1 MLHNNNNHK
10 KALRHGRLC
19 FILVLLFLGVKGV
32 FCRITSR
39 SWFFDICSINIFDSF
54 FLAGVF
60 IHIEMVHLHF
70 DNVRICTKHTCEK
83 YIKLQMNANYIFSH
97 QKVPNV
103 AFAYRHCTQNHRV
116 LLKRKKCWWSISMSM
131 CQKSEYFLYQTHKK
145 LYLFI
150 LTCILGIWKWVTDYI
165 LIILSVP
172 RFIHLQAIFRSK
184 AGFCCSCG
192 KEHVIFSHC

>member
-1 MLHNNNNHK
+1 MVSK
-10 KALRHGRLC
+10 E
-19 FILVLLFLGVKGV
+19 FSVVL
-32 FCRITSR
+32 SR

-70 DNVRICTKHTCEK
+70 DNVHICTKHTCEK

-131 CQKSEYFLYQTHKK
+131 CQKNEYFLYQMYKK
-145 LYLFI
+145 ISPFIQTYITRHLKMNNRLPPYFIISSLFH
-150 LTCILGIWKWVTDYI
+150 
-165 LIILSVP
+165 S
-172 RFIHLQAIFRSK
+172 FR
-184 AGFCCSCG
+184 C
-192 KEHVIFSHC
+192 HI

>member
-32 FCRITSR
+32 FCRI
-39 SWFFDICSINIFDSF
+39 ICSINIFDSF

-103 AFAYRHCTQNHRV
+103 AFAYRHCTHHHRV
-116 LLKRKKCWWSISMSM
+116 LLIKKRKNLNEVYRCRCVRNANIS
-131 CQKSEYFLYQTHKK
+131 
-145 LYLFI
+145 FI
-150 LTCILGIWKWVTDYI
+150 KFIR
-165 LIILSVP
+165 
-172 RFIHLQAIFRSK
+172 RFIHSF
-184 AGFCCSCG
+184 
-192 KEHVIFSHC
+192 EHTYEAFENE